1 MARRR
6 GEWSKGEKAVYALFR
21 ALLCLPLSLPLDL
34 AAVAGRLLGRLLW
47 PLAARRREIALENLR
62 LAYGETL
69 SESEKKKIAFRSFV
83 RLFQDALVLIAT
95 GRKPPVNGGELIR
108 FKNLSLLRSLVEQGK
123 GAILVSGHLSNFYV
137 AVGYLG
143 LLGFNPIVLMRS
155 FVLRP
160 AQRILNELAAGA
172 GLLIL
177 DQGTSTLRLTRHLE
191 KGGVTWFSLDQNV
204 RHGVLVDF
212 MGRPATTFPGA
223 VRLARR
229 LGVPVVPV
237 FVRQTGPWNYEVVF
251 REPLFFPQRT
261 PTDAEV
267 TEELGILMRILE
279 EEIRL
284 RPDQWLWCHRR
295 WRHGERHVRERDENP
310 QEDDPQKENTPQ
322 ESPGAARRRAARRD
336 TTPENT
342 RSRP

>member
-6 GEWSKGEKAVYALFR
+6 GEWTKGEELLYTVFR
-21 ALLCLPLSLPLDL
+21 ALFCLPQSLPLDL
-34 AAVAGRLLGRLLW
+34 AARVGRRLGGLLW
-47 PLAARRREIALENLR
+47 PWARERRRIALENLDFV
-62 LAYGETL
+62 YGDSL
-69 SESEKKKIAFRSFV
+69 SAAKKEEIAFRSFV

-95 GRKPPVNGGELIR
+95 SRRPPAGGGELVK
-108 FKNLSLLRSLVEQGK
+108 FKNLSVLRDLVGPGK
-123 GAILVSGHLSNFYV
+123 GVILVSGHLSNFYV

-155 FVLRP
+155 FVVRP
-160 AQRILNELAAGA
+160 AQRILNHMAAEA

-191 KGGVTWFSLDQNV
+191 SGGVTWFSLDQNV

-229 LGVPVVPV
+229 LGIPVLPV
-237 FVRQTGPWNYEVVF
+237 FVRQRGPWNYEVVF
-251 REPLFFPQRT
+251 REPLFFPSR
-261 PTDAEV
+261 PPSDSEV
-267 TEELGILMRILE
+267 AEELGTLMRVLE

-284 RPDQWLWCHRR
+284 RPDEWLWCHRR
-295 WRHGERHVRERDENP
+295 WRHGERRVRETKADLH
-310 QEDDPQKENTPQ
+310 DTGADPK
-322 ESPGAARRRAARRD
+322 SKGI
-336 TTPENT
+336 
-342 RSRP
+342 RSAP